1 MAILIWKTDKRKIFW
16 KVWWKASLKRD
27 HRRKCTCTSLNKF
40 STLKYS
46 HAFFFSTFW
55 NITEELRSLLWKIN
69 YFGVGLYWEK
79 GMFSFGHCSN
89 RNRSRSMKLK
99 RCDDKSE
106 NIMKYKNA
114 KSRKILVRG
123 ILQSQLVPFNIAF
136 GISFPNPPSKYFK
149 DEWNRNG
156 LE

>member
-1 MAILIWKTDKRKIFW
+1 MSVLPWSCLGVILVFLHPDIFE
-16 KVWWKASLKRD
+16 SR
-27 HRRKCTCTSLNKF
+27 
-40 STLKYS
+40 
-46 HAFFFSTFW
+46 
-55 NITEELRSLLWKIN
+55 
-69 YFGVGLYWEK
+69 
-79 GMFSFGHCSN
+79 N
-89 RNRSRSMKLK
+89 RNRSTSMKLK
-99 RCDDKSE
+99 RFDDKSE

>member
-1 MAILIWKTDKRKIFW
+1 
-16 KVWWKASLKRD
+16 
-27 HRRKCTCTSLNKF
+27 
-40 STLKYS
+40 
-46 HAFFFSTFW
+46 
-55 NITEELRSLLWKIN
+55 
-69 YFGVGLYWEK
+69 
-79 GMFSFGHCSN
+79 
-89 RNRSRSMKLK
+89 MKLK
-99 RCDDKSE
+99 RFDDKSE

-156 LE
+156 LEQEVSVSDIECQQSGLKMLNLNE

>member
-1 MAILIWKTDKRKIFW
+1 MSVLPWSCLGVIFFDIFE
-16 KVWWKASLKRD
+16 SR
-27 HRRKCTCTSLNKF
+27 
-40 STLKYS
+40 
-46 HAFFFSTFW
+46 
-55 NITEELRSLLWKIN
+55 
-69 YFGVGLYWEK
+69 
-79 GMFSFGHCSN
+79 N
-89 RNRSRSMKLK
+89 RNRSKNLKLK
-99 RCDDKSE
+99 RFDDKSE
-106 NIMKYKNA
+106 NIMKYKNV